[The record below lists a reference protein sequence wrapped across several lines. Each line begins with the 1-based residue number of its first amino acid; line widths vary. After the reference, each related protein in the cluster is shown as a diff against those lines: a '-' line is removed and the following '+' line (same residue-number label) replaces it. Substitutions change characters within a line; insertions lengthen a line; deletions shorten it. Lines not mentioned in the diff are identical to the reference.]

1 MAETLHSRVVRRAC
15 ELVGGHEALAERLGV
30 SPGMVRVWLAGNVV
44 PVPRLFFRMVDIVQD
59 ADPTYRL
66 PPDDGSDDPPRNAAP
81 RKS

>member
-1 MAETLHSRVVRRAC
+1 
-15 ELVGGHEALAERLGV
+15 
-30 SPGMVRVWLAGNVV
+30 MVRVWLAGNVV